1 MCSPDFSVASGG
13 LNLGDKWE
21 ELMRHYTVT
30 RNDQKL
36 TSNQE
41 YRRVWRSERG
51 SVTQISRWS
60 ATGESIRNNKKVVIV
75 Y

>member
-36 TSNQE
+36 TRNQE